1 MFESLSTVGLFA
13 GSALVLVFIYIASR
27 LATHAYFRSKLDYF
41 RTTSRELEIPLRQ
54 GETDAKE

>member
-1 MFESLSTVGLFA
+1 MLENLNVIEVFA
-13 GSALVLVFIYIASR
+13 GCASVLVFIYVGSR

-41 RTTSRELEIPLRQ
+41 RTTSRELDISLRQ

>member
-1 MFESLSTVGLFA
+1 MLENLTVLDGFL
-13 GSALVLVFIYIASR
+13 GMCLILLFIYVGSR

-41 RTTSRELEIPLRQ
+41 RTTTRELDISLRQ